1 MKKIW
6 NTRTDLI
13 TEQEDQ
19 KKNEKTYEIDGIS
32 VTKSLMNGTYYTIR
46 FEDLSNVLER
56 KNLIHALTKTF
67 SELFQQLNLSFES
80 SCLVVG
86 LGNRESTPDSLGPI
100 VLQNL
105 IVTKYLFDQNTIT
118 MLDKYRNVSSFA
130 PNVTGVTGLETIELI
145 KSVITTFHP
154 DFVIA
159 IDALASSKIE
169 NILKVIQIT
178 DTGIH
183 PGSGVGNNRGEL
195 SSNTLGIPV
204 IAVGV
209 PTVIDGVTIVYD
221 TIRYL
226 YQKIS
231 YTKKNFKQEKLSL
244 FSNSHHKY
252 QDELSEDEKS
262 QLLGSVGTLTE
273 GDLKQ
278 LLKEVL
284 VDENLIVSPKEI
296 DFDISKLGNILSDAL
311 NKSLHRL

>member
-13 TEQEDQ
+13 TEQEVQ

-32 VTKSLMNGTYYTIR
+32 ITKSLMNGTYYTIR

-231 YTKKNFKQEKLSL
+231 YTKKNFKKEKLSF

>member
-195 SSNTLGIPV
+195 SRNTLGIPV
-204 IAVGV
+204 IAIGV

-231 YTKKNFKQEKLSL
+231 YTKKNFKKEKLSF

-262 QLLGSVGTLTE
+262 KLLGSVGTLTE

>member
-195 SSNTLGIPV
+195 SRNTLGIPV

-231 YTKKNFKQEKLSL
+231 YTKKNFKKEKLSL
-244 FSNSHHKY
+244 FSNFHHKY

-262 QLLGSVGTLTE
+262 KLLGSVGTLTE

>member
-130 PNVTGVTGLETIELI
+130 PNVTGVTGLETIE
-145 KSVITTFHP
+145 
-154 DFVIA
+154 
-159 IDALASSKIE
+159 
-169 NILKVIQIT
+169 
-178 DTGIH
+178 
-183 PGSGVGNNRGEL
+183 
-195 SSNTLGIPV
+195 
-204 IAVGV
+204 
-209 PTVIDGVTIVYD
+209 
-221 TIRYL
+221 
-226 YQKIS
+226 
-231 YTKKNFKQEKLSL
+231 
-244 FSNSHHKY
+244 
-252 QDELSEDEKS
+252 
-262 QLLGSVGTLTE
+262 
-273 GDLKQ
+273 
-278 LLKEVL
+278 
-284 VDENLIVSPKEI
+284 
-296 DFDISKLGNILSDAL
+296 
-311 NKSLHRL
+311 

>member
-231 YTKKNFKQEKLSL
+231 YTKKNFKKEKLSL
-244 FSNSHHKY
+244 FFFFYHKY

>member
-231 YTKKNFKQEKLSL
+231 YTKKNFKKEKLFL

>member
-1 MKKIW
+1 MNKIG

-13 TEQEDQ
+13 TEQENQ
-19 KKNEKTYEIDGIS
+19 SKNEKMYEIDGIS
-32 VTKSLMNGTYYTIR
+32 VTKSLLDGTYYTIR
-46 FEDLSNVLER
+46 FGDLSNVLER
-56 KNLIHALTKTF
+56 KKIIHALTKTF
-67 SELFQQLNLSFES
+67 SELFQHLNLSFQS
-80 SCLVVG
+80 SCLVIG

-118 MLDKYRNVSSFA
+118 VLDKYRNVSSFA
-130 PNVTGVTGLETIELI
+130 PNVTGVTGLETIQLI
-145 KSVITTFHP
+145 QSVIATFQP

-195 SSNTLGIPV
+195 SARTLGIPV

-231 YTKKNFKQEKLSL
+231 YTKKNFKKEKLSF
-244 FSNSHHKY
+244 FSNHHHKY

-262 QLLGSVGTLTE
+262 KLLGSIGTLTE

-284 VDENLIVSPKEI
+284 VDENLIVSPKEL
-296 DFDISKLGNILSDAL
+296 DFDISKLGSILSDAL

>member
-1 MKKIW
+1 MKKIL

-32 VTKSLMNGTYYTIR
+32 VTKSLMSGTYYTIR

-231 YTKKNFKQEKLSL
+231 YTKKNFKKEKLSL

-262 QLLGSVGTLTE
+262 KLLGSVGTLTE

>member
-231 YTKKNFKQEKLSL
+231 YTKKNFKKEKLSF

-262 QLLGSVGTLTE
+262 KLLGSVGTLTE

>member
-13 TEQEDQ
+13 TEQEVQ

-195 SSNTLGIPV
+195 SSNTFGIPV

-209 PTVIDGVTIVYD
+209 PTLIDGVTIVYD

-231 YTKKNFKQEKLSL
+231 YTKKNFKK
-244 FSNSHHKY
+244 
-252 QDELSEDEKS
+252 EL
-262 QLLGSVGTLTE
+262 V
-273 GDLKQ
+273 
-278 LLKEVL
+278 
-284 VDENLIVSPKEI
+284 N
-296 DFDISKLGNILSDAL
+296 
-311 NKSLHRL
+311 

>member
-231 YTKKNFKQEKLSL
+231 YTKKNFKKEKLSP

>member
-195 SSNTLGIPV
+195 SGNTLGIPV

-231 YTKKNFKQEKLSL
+231 YTKKNFKKEKLSF

>member
-80 SCLVVG
+80 SCMVVG
-86 LGNRESTPDSLGPI
+86 LGNREATPDSLGPI

-204 IAVGV
+204 IAIGV

-231 YTKKNFKQEKLSL
+231 YTKKNFKKEKLSL
-244 FSNSHHKY
+244 FSNYHHKY

-262 QLLGSVGTLTE
+262 QLLGSVGTLTA

>member
-204 IAVGV
+204 IAIGV

-231 YTKKNFKQEKLSL
+231 YTKKNFKKEKLSL
-244 FSNSHHKY
+244 FSNYHHKY

>member
-231 YTKKNFKQEKLSL
+231 YTKKNFKKEKLSL

-252 QDELSEDEKS
+252 QDELSEGEKS

>member
-19 KKNEKTYEIDGIS
+19 KKNEKTYEIVGIS

-195 SSNTLGIPV
+195 SSNMLGIPV

-231 YTKKNFKQEKLSL
+231 YTKKNFKKEKLSF